1 MKNNW
6 NKILN
11 ELSYR
16 VSSGTPDL
24 TNEQHIIKLWD
35 ILKEHDW
42 SVDARVELLK
52 NLNEMSVVKNKK
64 SDNIYTVK
72 KFNPQ
77 TQTIIKKNATK
88 DDEKKAQQGAGED
101 EFEEPT
107 DDDTTT
113 DSDFNEEDYIYDE
126 TSTNSEGIEEA
137 VDLQTEDEFSDNEIK
152 LFLLKHGYGTHEDE
166 DGNIIKAAPGNKTS
180 LFNEII
186 SGEVVSIIQENPD
199 LTDKEIA
206 AILEERYGDLKGFK
220 DGKKKLAIS
229 IAAGRN
235 KHKQMNDGVDLL
247 NEQIDPDT
255 GKEKIGK
262 DVKVRTFYG
271 HKDSLAKMIKLVEN
285 SKGPFYTSEGVKIE
299 KEDLI
304 KLIKKSGGG
313 DNPSDTAMIGVDSEG
328 RCIVM
333 FHSDKDD
340 MEAIQANSTVMKQIN
355 TMIEDID
362 KMDIPDEEKQEI
374 KRDLEETKRR
384 IKENERE
391 LKQVVVEPA
400 NKLSDKLSEDP
411 ETFLQNIKDDAN
423 LPRYSEKSAK
433 AGQPITSVSSK
444 LEEVTGNPQNK
455 KEYLNDKYLPEGV
468 TEETATEAQKVKAF
482 LDWVGDPERIKEN
495 EERIKRGEDPIEPNG
510 EQMKFLQRLARQNDM
525 PLDKQIGEVKERN
538 IKIQHEAFDKLNE
551 RKAPDG
557 TPLGT
562 HIEFENFMKQ
572 FHLGEEG
579 VHKYPGLFSIS
590 AGETMVDRKKLQHC
604 LGIKDIKGFK
614 KRFSVSKPGEGE
626 RTTYKTGS
634 NKTVITGRDI
644 FYYNDEG
651 KKIAKQTQRSKQGPI
666 SKLATTY
673 QYDKATSDCFKTG
686 TKP

>member
-24 TNEQHIIKLWD
+24 TNEQHLIKLWD

-52 NLNEMSVVKNKK
+52 RIDEQGKERLCPICEAMCKQGQ
-64 SDNIYTVK
+64 
-72 KFNPQ
+72 NPGRDKCIAAKGAKGTGKPAQ
-77 TQTIIKKNATK
+77 DKEVSTDK
-88 DDEKKAQQGAGED
+88 EKE
-101 EFEEPT
+101 
-107 DDDTTT
+107 DDTTT
-113 DSDFNEEDYIYDE
+113 DSDFNEDDYIYDE

-137 VDLQTEDEFSDNEIK
+137 VDLQTEDEFSDNKIK

-166 DGNIIKAAPGNKTS
+166 DGNEIKAAPGNKTS

-271 HKDSLAKMIKLVEN
+271 HKDSIAKMVDLVKK

-304 KLIKKSGGG
+304 KLIEASGGG

-328 RCIVM
+328 RGIVM

-340 MEAIQANSTVMKQIN
+340 MTAIQANSTVMKQIN

-362 KMDIPDEEKQEI
+362 KMDLPEEEKKKI
-374 KRDLEETKRR
+374 KIDLEETKKK
-384 IKENERE
+384 IKANERE

-400 NKLSDKLSEDP
+400 NKLSDKLSKDP

-423 LPRYSEKSAK
+423 LPRYSQDSEQKPGEVK
-433 AGQPITSVSSK
+433 TSVSSK
-444 LEEVTGNPQNK
+444 LIHVTKVTSDAK
-455 KEYLNDKYLPEGV
+455 KRYLNDKYLPEGV
-468 TEETATEAQKVKAF
+468 TAETASEADKVKAF
-482 LDWVGDPERIKEN
+482 LDWVGHPDRIKEN
-495 EERIKRGEDPIEPNG
+495 EERIKRGEDPIEPTG
-510 EQMKFLQRLARQNDM
+510 KQMQFLQRLARQNDM
-525 PLDKQIGEVKERN
+525 PLDEQIGEVKERN

-551 RKAPDG
+551 REAPDG

-604 LGIKDIKGFK
+604 LGIKDMKGFK
-614 KRFSVSKPGEGE
+614 ERFSVSKPGKGE
-626 RTTYKTGS
+626 RITYKAGS
-634 NKTVITGRDI
+634 DKTVITGRDI